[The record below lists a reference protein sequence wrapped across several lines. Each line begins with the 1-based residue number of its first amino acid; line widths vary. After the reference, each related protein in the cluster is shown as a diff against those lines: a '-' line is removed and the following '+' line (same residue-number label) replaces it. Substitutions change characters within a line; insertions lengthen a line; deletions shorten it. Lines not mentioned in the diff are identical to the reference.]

1 MRPVAIAAVI
11 SLMSTTIAIA
21 KDCYRH
27 HRHCNQESALGSA
40 YSAIAGEKR
49 DKILPLFASLEDWW
63 SGLSTPL
70 QMPERPYHMT
80 GKLEIMDK
88 IYNFGTGGHGRGSI
102 PFGDYPITPN
112 EVGHWGERHD
122 AIGINGNFIP
132 DPKYPGQPRKG
143 IEFHHGLYVSSG
155 CIVIREWDDF
165 MATLEDMFEEYDGQL
180 YLHVGLNAAT
190 ITPEQIVWSVDQLAA
205 SIREAEL

>member
-11 SLMSTTIAIA
+11 SLMSPTMAIA

-27 HRHCNQESALGSA
+27 QRHCHQESVLGSA
-40 YSAIAGEKR
+40 YSVIAGEKR

-70 QMPERPYHMT
+70 QLPERPYHMT

-122 AIGINGNFIP
+122 AIGINGNFIRIP
-132 DPKYPGQPRKG
+132 N
-143 IEFHHGLYVSSG
+143 
-155 CIVIREWDDF
+155 IRNN
-165 MATLEDMFEEYDGQL
+165 L
-180 YLHVGLNAAT
+180 VK
-190 ITPEQIVWSVDQLAA
+190 V
-205 SIREAEL
+205 